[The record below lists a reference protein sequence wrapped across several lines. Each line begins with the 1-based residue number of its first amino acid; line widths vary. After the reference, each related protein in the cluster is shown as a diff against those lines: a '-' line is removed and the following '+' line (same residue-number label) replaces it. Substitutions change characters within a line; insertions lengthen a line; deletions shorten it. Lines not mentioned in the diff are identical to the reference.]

1 VGWRSSS
8 RLALEAAVWDLDFL
22 FPEEPLL
29 DNEPPDFFFLVCS
42 LDEEGVPGLEVLG
55 VDEAVRVAVFRKNN
69 WSKIDGCWDLLEPF
83 PDIVD
88 ELNFNATGGKKFWWR
103 KYRVRETVTDRD
115 STMKVM
121 DWITDGISPINGN
134 ENGNENGNQ
143 RTLNNRKKNDPSIK
157 YGCRFSSFLH
167 PDEMNEVKSR
177 DVPLALLDESSGGRT
192 QEKEDVESQGSGS
205 WKGRSM
211 IQESFADSKMSRS
224 QISMVLD
231 DKSKFY
237 VRLVQYVNILVA
249 SLFIVYFFCI
259 HRLNVAFEY
268 GQMSFVL
275 SLLISLDSQT
285 FIKQRLWLVYGVAI
299 GVLWSYISI
308 LDAELAFP
316 VENMILTIVA
326 EFFFLGGMI
335 YSVIVIN
342 RISPS
347 EEFKL
352 VEIDILLYLIA
363 LNAICFFSSNN
374 SFNNN
379 LHMILDIRMM
389 VVLYNGFY
397 QLKNKMNLLKLK
409 SFLLLIG
416 LIIFAFIIYTRIT
429 QVTDLLFSIIY
440 VFVGWILFYEAWSA
454 KLRYQIEELI
464 PL

>member
-1 VGWRSSS
+1 MMM
-8 RLALEAAVWDLDFL
+8 
-22 FPEEPLL
+22 
-29 DNEPPDFFFLVCS
+29 
-42 LDEEGVPGLEVLG
+42 
-55 VDEAVRVAVFRKNN
+55 
-69 WSKIDGCWDLLEPF
+69 
-83 PDIVD
+83 
-88 ELNFNATGGKKFWWR
+88 
-103 KYRVRETVTDRD
+103 D
-115 STMKVM
+115 STTKRKRKR
-121 DWITDGISPINGN
+121 S
-134 ENGNENGNQ
+134 ENGNKQTKTERKRKQTKTETNENF
-143 RTLNNRKKNDPSIK
+143 IE
-157 YGCRFSSFLH
+157 
-167 PDEMNEVKSR
+167 EMNEVKSR
-177 DVPLALLDESSGGRT
+177 DVPLALLDESSAVRQT
-192 QEKEDVESQGSGS
+192 QEKQDVESGS
-205 WKGRSM
+205 WRDRSM

-224 QISMVLD
+224 QISMILD
-231 DKSKFY
+231 DQSKFY
-237 VRLVQYVNILVA
+237 VRLVQYVNIIVA

-285 FIKQRLWLVYGVAI
+285 LVKQRLWLIFGVFI
-299 GVLWSYISI
+299 GILWSYISI
-308 LDAELAFP
+308 LDAELDFP
-316 VENMILTIVA
+316 IENMILTIVA

-416 LIIFAFIIYTRIT
+416 LIITAFIIYTRIT
-429 QVTDLLFSIIY
+429 PLTDLLFSIVYIG
-440 VFVGWILFYEAWSA
+440 VGWILYFEAWNA

>member
-1 VGWRSSS
+1 
-8 RLALEAAVWDLDFL
+8 
-22 FPEEPLL
+22 
-29 DNEPPDFFFLVCS
+29 
-42 LDEEGVPGLEVLG
+42 
-55 VDEAVRVAVFRKNN
+55 
-69 WSKIDGCWDLLEPF
+69 
-83 PDIVD
+83 
-88 ELNFNATGGKKFWWR
+88 
-103 KYRVRETVTDRD
+103 
-115 STMKVM
+115 
-121 DWITDGISPINGN
+121 
-134 ENGNENGNQ
+134 
-143 RTLNNRKKNDPSIK
+143 
-157 YGCRFSSFLH
+157 
-167 PDEMNEVKSR
+167 MNEVKSR

-285 FIKQRLWLVYGVAI
+285 LIKQRLWLVYGVAI